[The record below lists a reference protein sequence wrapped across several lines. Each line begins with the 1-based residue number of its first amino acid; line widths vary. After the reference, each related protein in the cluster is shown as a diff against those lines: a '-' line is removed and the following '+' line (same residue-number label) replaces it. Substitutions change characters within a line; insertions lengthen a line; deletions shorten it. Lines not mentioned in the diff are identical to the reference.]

1 MVPGVSRGSQCPC
14 GPCAYCDVVR
24 HKEMDEKVVVV
35 AVPVR
40 TDKDKIPRA
49 LKDTLTVMTDRSPKS
64 QVRWS
69 TLSSGLEG
77 ESVVGEHAMRIL
89 LQAVVRLQEIGRRS
103 VYKISSK
110 KGEKVWIVSGLF

>member
-49 LKDTLTVMTDRSPKS
+49 LKDTLTVMTDMIAEESSTVVYAVLWTGGRISGGRTCHAYTVAGCGQTTGNRS
-64 QVRWS
+64 
-69 TLSSGLEG
+69 E
-77 ESVVGEHAMRIL
+77 
-89 LQAVVRLQEIGRRS
+89 
-103 VYKISSK
+103 
-110 KGEKVWIVSGLF
+110 VSL